1 MNAKWKRLVTAILM
15 MALLLGPIVSMQT
28 PARAADGEDDNTF
41 IVGFDAEFP
50 PYGYKDDNGEYVGF
64 DLDLAQE
71 VCDRNGWTLKKQPIE
86 WNSKD
91 MELNSGSISC
101 IWNGFTMNGR
111 EDDYTWT
118 KPYVDNSQVVVV
130 RKDSGITQLSDLSGK
145 VVAVQA
151 DSSALAALT
160 GEDASEENKALC
172 ETFKDLQQV
181 GDYNSAF
188 MNLESGA
195 VNAICMD
202 IGVANYEIESRGD
215 KFMMLEDRL
224 SSEEYGIGFKKGN
237 TELRDKVQATLLDML
252 ADGTFDEIAEKWG
265 LEESICL
272 TADDEVQEETTAD
285 DNTFVVGFD
294 AEFPPYGYK
303 NDDGEYVGFDL
314 DLAQEVCDR
323 NGWILKKQ
331 PIEWN
336 SKDME
341 LNSGSISCIWNG
353 FTMNGREDAYTWTT
367 PYVDNS
373 QVVVVRKDSGITQ
386 LTDLSGKVVA
396 VQADSSALAALTGE
410 DASEENKALA
420 ETFKELQ
427 QVGDY
432 NSAFMNLESGAV
444 NAICMDIGVANY
456 EIESRG
462 DKFMMLE
469 DRLSSEEYG
478 IGFKKGNTELRDKV
492 QATLLDML
500 ADGTFDEIAEKWGLE
515 ESICLTADDEV
526 QEETTADDNTF
537 VVGFDAEFPPYGYK
551 NDDGEYVGFDL
562 DLAQEVC
569 DRNGWILKKQP
580 IEWNSKDMELNSGSI
595 SCIWNGFTM
604 NGREDAYTWTTP
616 YVDNSQVVVVR
627 KDSGITQLTDLS
639 GKVVAVQA
647 DSSALAALTGE
658 DASEENKALAET
670 FKELQQVGDYNSAF
684 MNLESGAV
692 NAICMDIGVANYEIE
707 SRGDKFMMLEDR
719 LSSEEYGIGFKK
731 GNTELR
737 DKVQATLLD
746 MLADGTFE
754 EIAEK
759 WGLEESICLS
769 PDDQVQDG
777 NAAAAT
783 ATDTTSTGKKNTSF
797 WDKFCSITK
806 QLAEG
811 LLASLVI
818 FFLTLLFS
826 LPLGLLVAAGRMCKI
841 APIRWLVK
849 FYISI
854 ARGTP
859 LMLQLLVVFYG
870 PYYLFGATLT
880 TSYRFQ
886 AVIIGFALNYAA
898 YFAEIYRS
906 GIQAVPQGQHEAAK
920 ILGYSKIQTFFKIV
934 FPQMAKNILP
944 SVTNEVITLV
954 KDTSLAFAISYTEM
968 FTLAKQVA
976 AAQTTIMPLFIA
988 GVFYYIF
995 NFVVAF
1001 VMEKIEKRMN
1011 YYR

>member
-15 MALLLGPIVSMQT
+15 MALLLGPIVLMQT

-172 ETFKDLQQV
+172 ATFKDLQQV

-272 TADDEVQEETTAD
+272 TADDEVQEETAAD

-386 LTDLSGKVVA
+386 LSDLSGKVVA

-410 DASEENKALA
+410 DASEENLALA
-420 ETFKELQ
+420 ETFKDLQ

-456 EIESRG
+456 EIASRG
-462 DKFMMLE
+462 DKFVMLE

-478 IGFKKGNTELRDKV
+478 IGFKL
-492 QATLLDML
+492 
-500 ADGTFDEIAEKWGLE
+500 
-515 ESICLTADDEV
+515 
-526 QEETTADDNTF
+526 
-537 VVGFDAEFPPYGYK
+537 
-551 NDDGEYVGFDL
+551 
-562 DLAQEVC
+562 
-569 DRNGWILKKQP
+569 
-580 IEWNSKDMELNSGSI
+580 
-595 SCIWNGFTM
+595 
-604 NGREDAYTWTTP
+604 
-616 YVDNSQVVVVR
+616 
-627 KDSGITQLTDLS
+627 
-639 GKVVAVQA
+639 
-647 DSSALAALTGE
+647 
-658 DASEENKALAET
+658 
-670 FKELQQVGDYNSAF
+670 
-684 MNLESGAV
+684 
-692 NAICMDIGVANYEIE
+692 
-707 SRGDKFMMLEDR
+707 
-719 LSSEEYGIGFKK
+719 

-777 NAAAAT
+777 NVAAT
-783 ATDTTSTGKKNTSF
+783 ATDSTSTGKKNTSF

>member
-130 RKDSGITQLSDLSGK
+130 RKDSGITQLNDLSGK

-252 ADGTFDEIAEKWG
+252 ADGTFDEIAK
-265 LEESICL
+265 
-272 TADDEVQEETTAD
+272 
-285 DNTFVVGFD
+285 
-294 AEFPPYGYK
+294 
-303 NDDGEYVGFDL
+303 
-314 DLAQEVCDR
+314 
-323 NGWILKKQ
+323 
-331 PIEWN
+331 
-336 SKDME
+336 
-341 LNSGSISCIWNG
+341 
-353 FTMNGREDAYTWTT
+353 
-367 PYVDNS
+367 
-373 QVVVVRKDSGITQ
+373 
-386 LTDLSGKVVA
+386 
-396 VQADSSALAALTGE
+396 
-410 DASEENKALA
+410 
-420 ETFKELQ
+420 
-427 QVGDY
+427 
-432 NSAFMNLESGAV
+432 
-444 NAICMDIGVANY
+444 
-456 EIESRG
+456 
-462 DKFMMLE
+462 
-469 DRLSSEEYG
+469 
-478 IGFKKGNTELRDKV
+478 
-492 QATLLDML
+492 
-500 ADGTFDEIAEKWGLE
+500 KWGLE

-783 ATDTTSTGKKNTSF
+783 ATDTTSTCKKNTSF

-920 ILGYSKIQTFFKIV
+920 ILGYSKSQTFFKIV

>member
-130 RKDSGITQLSDLSGK
+130 RKDSGITQLNDLSGK

-172 ETFKDLQQV
+172 ATFKDLQQV

-410 DASEENKALA
+410 DASEENLALA
-420 ETFKELQ
+420 ETFKDLQ

-462 DKFMMLE
+462 DKFVMLE

-478 IGFKKGNTELRDKV
+478 IGFKL
-492 QATLLDML
+492 
-500 ADGTFDEIAEKWGLE
+500 
-515 ESICLTADDEV
+515 
-526 QEETTADDNTF
+526 
-537 VVGFDAEFPPYGYK
+537 
-551 NDDGEYVGFDL
+551 
-562 DLAQEVC
+562 
-569 DRNGWILKKQP
+569 
-580 IEWNSKDMELNSGSI
+580 
-595 SCIWNGFTM
+595 
-604 NGREDAYTWTTP
+604 
-616 YVDNSQVVVVR
+616 
-627 KDSGITQLTDLS
+627 
-639 GKVVAVQA
+639 
-647 DSSALAALTGE
+647 
-658 DASEENKALAET
+658 
-670 FKELQQVGDYNSAF
+670 
-684 MNLESGAV
+684 
-692 NAICMDIGVANYEIE
+692 
-707 SRGDKFMMLEDR
+707 
-719 LSSEEYGIGFKK
+719 

-777 NAAAAT
+777 NVAAT
-783 ATDTTSTGKKNTSF
+783 ATDSTSIGKKNTSF

>member
-130 RKDSGITQLSDLSGK
+130 RKDSGITQLNDLSGK

-172 ETFKDLQQV
+172 ATFKDLQQV

-202 IGVANYEIESRGD
+202 IGVANYEIESRWD

-272 TADDEVQEETTAD
+272 TADDEVQEETAAD

-386 LTDLSGKVVA
+386 LSDLSGKVVA

-410 DASEENKALA
+410 DASEENLALA
-420 ETFKELQ
+420 ETFKDLQ

-456 EIESRG
+456 EIASRG
-462 DKFMMLE
+462 DKFVMLE

-478 IGFKKGNTELRDKV
+478 IGFKL
-492 QATLLDML
+492 
-500 ADGTFDEIAEKWGLE
+500 
-515 ESICLTADDEV
+515 
-526 QEETTADDNTF
+526 
-537 VVGFDAEFPPYGYK
+537 
-551 NDDGEYVGFDL
+551 
-562 DLAQEVC
+562 
-569 DRNGWILKKQP
+569 
-580 IEWNSKDMELNSGSI
+580 
-595 SCIWNGFTM
+595 
-604 NGREDAYTWTTP
+604 
-616 YVDNSQVVVVR
+616 
-627 KDSGITQLTDLS
+627 
-639 GKVVAVQA
+639 
-647 DSSALAALTGE
+647 
-658 DASEENKALAET
+658 
-670 FKELQQVGDYNSAF
+670 
-684 MNLESGAV
+684 
-692 NAICMDIGVANYEIE
+692 
-707 SRGDKFMMLEDR
+707 
-719 LSSEEYGIGFKK
+719 

-777 NAAAAT
+777 NVAAT
-783 ATDTTSTGKKNTSF
+783 ATDSTSTGKKNTSF

>member
-130 RKDSGITQLSDLSGK
+130 RKDSGITQLNDLSGK

-151 DSSALAALT
+151 DSSALAELT

-172 ETFKDLQQV
+172 ATFKDLQQV

-272 TADDEVQEETTAD
+272 TADDEVQEETAAD

-386 LTDLSGKVVA
+386 LSDLSGKVVA

-410 DASEENKALA
+410 DASEENLALA
-420 ETFKELQ
+420 ETFKDLQ

-456 EIESRG
+456 EIASRG
-462 DKFMMLE
+462 DKFVMLE

-478 IGFKKGNTELRDKV
+478 IGFKL
-492 QATLLDML
+492 
-500 ADGTFDEIAEKWGLE
+500 
-515 ESICLTADDEV
+515 
-526 QEETTADDNTF
+526 
-537 VVGFDAEFPPYGYK
+537 
-551 NDDGEYVGFDL
+551 
-562 DLAQEVC
+562 
-569 DRNGWILKKQP
+569 
-580 IEWNSKDMELNSGSI
+580 
-595 SCIWNGFTM
+595 
-604 NGREDAYTWTTP
+604 
-616 YVDNSQVVVVR
+616 
-627 KDSGITQLTDLS
+627 
-639 GKVVAVQA
+639 
-647 DSSALAALTGE
+647 
-658 DASEENKALAET
+658 
-670 FKELQQVGDYNSAF
+670 
-684 MNLESGAV
+684 
-692 NAICMDIGVANYEIE
+692 
-707 SRGDKFMMLEDR
+707 
-719 LSSEEYGIGFKK
+719 

-777 NAAAAT
+777 NVAAT
-783 ATDTTSTGKKNTSF
+783 ATDSTSTGKKNTSF

>member
-386 LTDLSGKVVA
+386 L
-396 VQADSSALAALTGE
+396 
-410 DASEENKALA
+410 N
-420 ETFKELQ
+420 
-427 QVGDY
+427 
-432 NSAFMNLESGAV
+432 
-444 NAICMDIGVANY
+444 
-456 EIESRG
+456 
-462 DKFMMLE
+462 
-469 DRLSSEEYG
+469 
-478 IGFKKGNTELRDKV
+478 
-492 QATLLDML
+492 
-500 ADGTFDEIAEKWGLE
+500 
-515 ESICLTADDEV
+515 
-526 QEETTADDNTF
+526 
-537 VVGFDAEFPPYGYK
+537 
-551 NDDGEYVGFDL
+551 
-562 DLAQEVC
+562 
-569 DRNGWILKKQP
+569 
-580 IEWNSKDMELNSGSI
+580 
-595 SCIWNGFTM
+595 
-604 NGREDAYTWTTP
+604 
-616 YVDNSQVVVVR
+616 
-627 KDSGITQLTDLS
+627 DLS

-754 EIAEK
+754 EIADK

-769 PDDQVQDG
+769 PDDQVQEG

-783 ATDTTSTGKKNTSF
+783 ATDTTSAGKKNTSF

-920 ILGYSKIQTFFKIV
+920 ILGYSKSQTFFKIV

-1011 YYR
+1011 YYH

>member
-130 RKDSGITQLSDLSGK
+130 RKDSGITQLNDLSGK

-172 ETFKDLQQV
+172 ATFKDLQQV

-410 DASEENKALA
+410 DASEENLALA
-420 ETFKELQ
+420 ETFKDLQ

-456 EIESRG
+456 EIASRG
-462 DKFMMLE
+462 DKF
-469 DRLSSEEYG
+469 
-478 IGFKKGNTELRDKV
+478 V
-492 QATLLDML
+492 
-500 ADGTFDEIAEKWGLE
+500 
-515 ESICLTADDEV
+515 
-526 QEETTADDNTF
+526 
-537 VVGFDAEFPPYGYK
+537 
-551 NDDGEYVGFDL
+551 
-562 DLAQEVC
+562 
-569 DRNGWILKKQP
+569 
-580 IEWNSKDMELNSGSI
+580 
-595 SCIWNGFTM
+595 
-604 NGREDAYTWTTP
+604 
-616 YVDNSQVVVVR
+616 
-627 KDSGITQLTDLS
+627 
-639 GKVVAVQA
+639 
-647 DSSALAALTGE
+647 
-658 DASEENKALAET
+658 
-670 FKELQQVGDYNSAF
+670 
-684 MNLESGAV
+684 
-692 NAICMDIGVANYEIE
+692 
-707 SRGDKFMMLEDR
+707 MLEDR

-777 NAAAAT
+777 NVAAT
-783 ATDTTSTGKKNTSF
+783 ATDSTSTGKKNTSF

-1001 VMEKIEKRMN
+1001 VMEKIEKHMN

>member
-130 RKDSGITQLSDLSGK
+130 RKDSGITQLNDLSGK

-172 ETFKDLQQV
+172 ATFKDLQQV

-478 IGFKKGNTELRDKV
+478 IGFKL
-492 QATLLDML
+492 
-500 ADGTFDEIAEKWGLE
+500 
-515 ESICLTADDEV
+515 
-526 QEETTADDNTF
+526 
-537 VVGFDAEFPPYGYK
+537 
-551 NDDGEYVGFDL
+551 
-562 DLAQEVC
+562 
-569 DRNGWILKKQP
+569 
-580 IEWNSKDMELNSGSI
+580 
-595 SCIWNGFTM
+595 
-604 NGREDAYTWTTP
+604 
-616 YVDNSQVVVVR
+616 
-627 KDSGITQLTDLS
+627 
-639 GKVVAVQA
+639 
-647 DSSALAALTGE
+647 
-658 DASEENKALAET
+658 
-670 FKELQQVGDYNSAF
+670 
-684 MNLESGAV
+684 
-692 NAICMDIGVANYEIE
+692 
-707 SRGDKFMMLEDR
+707 
-719 LSSEEYGIGFKK
+719 

-777 NAAAAT
+777 NVAAT
-783 ATDTTSTGKKNTSF
+783 ATDSTSTGKKNTSF

-920 ILGYSKIQTFFKIV
+920 ILGYSKSQTFFKIV

-1011 YYR
+1011 YYH

>member
-130 RKDSGITQLSDLSGK
+130 RKDSGITQLNDLAGK

-151 DSSALAALT
+151 DSSALATLT
-160 GEDASEENKALC
+160 GEDASEENKTLC
-172 ETFKDLQQV
+172 ATFKDLQQV

-265 LEESICL
+265 LEGSICL

-285 DNTFVVGFD
+285 DNTFIVGFD

-386 LTDLSGKVVA
+386 LSDLSGKVVA

-410 DASEENKALA
+410 DASEENLALA
-420 ETFKELQ
+420 ETFKDLQ

-456 EIESRG
+456 EIASRG
-462 DKFMMLE
+462 DKFVMLE

-478 IGFKKGNTELRDKV
+478 IGFKL
-492 QATLLDML
+492 
-500 ADGTFDEIAEKWGLE
+500 
-515 ESICLTADDEV
+515 
-526 QEETTADDNTF
+526 
-537 VVGFDAEFPPYGYK
+537 
-551 NDDGEYVGFDL
+551 
-562 DLAQEVC
+562 
-569 DRNGWILKKQP
+569 
-580 IEWNSKDMELNSGSI
+580 
-595 SCIWNGFTM
+595 
-604 NGREDAYTWTTP
+604 
-616 YVDNSQVVVVR
+616 
-627 KDSGITQLTDLS
+627 
-639 GKVVAVQA
+639 
-647 DSSALAALTGE
+647 
-658 DASEENKALAET
+658 
-670 FKELQQVGDYNSAF
+670 
-684 MNLESGAV
+684 
-692 NAICMDIGVANYEIE
+692 
-707 SRGDKFMMLEDR
+707 
-719 LSSEEYGIGFKK
+719 

-777 NAAAAT
+777 NVAAT
-783 ATDTTSTGKKNTSF
+783 ATDSTSTGKKNISF

>member
-160 GEDASEENKALC
+160 GEDASEENKTLC
-172 ETFKDLQQV
+172 ATFKDLQQV

-252 ADGTFDEIAEKWG
+252 ADGTFEEIAKKWG
-265 LEESICL
+265 LEESVCL

-456 EIESRG
+456 EIASRG
-462 DKFMMLE
+462 DKFVMLE

-478 IGFKKGNTELRDKV
+478 IGFKL
-492 QATLLDML
+492 
-500 ADGTFDEIAEKWGLE
+500 
-515 ESICLTADDEV
+515 
-526 QEETTADDNTF
+526 
-537 VVGFDAEFPPYGYK
+537 
-551 NDDGEYVGFDL
+551 
-562 DLAQEVC
+562 
-569 DRNGWILKKQP
+569 
-580 IEWNSKDMELNSGSI
+580 
-595 SCIWNGFTM
+595 
-604 NGREDAYTWTTP
+604 
-616 YVDNSQVVVVR
+616 
-627 KDSGITQLTDLS
+627 
-639 GKVVAVQA
+639 
-647 DSSALAALTGE
+647 
-658 DASEENKALAET
+658 
-670 FKELQQVGDYNSAF
+670 
-684 MNLESGAV
+684 
-692 NAICMDIGVANYEIE
+692 
-707 SRGDKFMMLEDR
+707 
-719 LSSEEYGIGFKK
+719 

-754 EIAEK
+754 EIAKK

-777 NAAAAT
+777 NVAAT
-783 ATDTTSTGKKNTSF
+783 ATDSTSIGKKNTSF

>member
-386 LTDLSGKVVA
+386 LSDLSGKVVA

-410 DASEENKALA
+410 DASEENLALA
-420 ETFKELQ
+420 ETFKDLQ

-462 DKFMMLE
+462 DKFVMLE

-478 IGFKKGNTELRDKV
+478 IGFKL
-492 QATLLDML
+492 
-500 ADGTFDEIAEKWGLE
+500 
-515 ESICLTADDEV
+515 
-526 QEETTADDNTF
+526 
-537 VVGFDAEFPPYGYK
+537 
-551 NDDGEYVGFDL
+551 
-562 DLAQEVC
+562 
-569 DRNGWILKKQP
+569 
-580 IEWNSKDMELNSGSI
+580 
-595 SCIWNGFTM
+595 
-604 NGREDAYTWTTP
+604 
-616 YVDNSQVVVVR
+616 
-627 KDSGITQLTDLS
+627 
-639 GKVVAVQA
+639 
-647 DSSALAALTGE
+647 
-658 DASEENKALAET
+658 
-670 FKELQQVGDYNSAF
+670 
-684 MNLESGAV
+684 
-692 NAICMDIGVANYEIE
+692 
-707 SRGDKFMMLEDR
+707 
-719 LSSEEYGIGFKK
+719 

-777 NAAAAT
+777 NVAAT
-783 ATDTTSTGKKNTSF
+783 ATDSTSIGKKNTSF

>member
-160 GEDASEENKALC
+160 GEDASEGNKALC

-252 ADGTFDEIAEKWG
+252 ADGTFEEIAKKWG

-272 TADDEVQEETTAD
+272 TADDEVQEETAAD

-353 FTMNGREDAYTWTT
+353 FTMNGREDTYTWTT

-456 EIESRG
+456 EIASRG
-462 DKFMMLE
+462 DKFVMLE

-478 IGFKKGNTELRDKV
+478 IGFKL
-492 QATLLDML
+492 
-500 ADGTFDEIAEKWGLE
+500 
-515 ESICLTADDEV
+515 
-526 QEETTADDNTF
+526 
-537 VVGFDAEFPPYGYK
+537 
-551 NDDGEYVGFDL
+551 
-562 DLAQEVC
+562 
-569 DRNGWILKKQP
+569 
-580 IEWNSKDMELNSGSI
+580 
-595 SCIWNGFTM
+595 
-604 NGREDAYTWTTP
+604 
-616 YVDNSQVVVVR
+616 
-627 KDSGITQLTDLS
+627 
-639 GKVVAVQA
+639 
-647 DSSALAALTGE
+647 
-658 DASEENKALAET
+658 
-670 FKELQQVGDYNSAF
+670 
-684 MNLESGAV
+684 
-692 NAICMDIGVANYEIE
+692 
-707 SRGDKFMMLEDR
+707 
-719 LSSEEYGIGFKK
+719 

-777 NAAAAT
+777 NVAAT
-783 ATDTTSTGKKNTSF
+783 ATDSTSTGKKNTSF

>member
-160 GEDASEENKALC
+160 GEDASEGNKALC

-272 TADDEVQEETTAD
+272 TADDEVQEETAAD

-386 LTDLSGKVVA
+386 LSDLSGKVVA

-410 DASEENKALA
+410 DASEENLALA
-420 ETFKELQ
+420 ETFKDLQ

-456 EIESRG
+456 EIASRG
-462 DKFMMLE
+462 DKFVMLE

-478 IGFKKGNTELRDKV
+478 IGFKL
-492 QATLLDML
+492 
-500 ADGTFDEIAEKWGLE
+500 
-515 ESICLTADDEV
+515 
-526 QEETTADDNTF
+526 
-537 VVGFDAEFPPYGYK
+537 
-551 NDDGEYVGFDL
+551 
-562 DLAQEVC
+562 
-569 DRNGWILKKQP
+569 
-580 IEWNSKDMELNSGSI
+580 
-595 SCIWNGFTM
+595 
-604 NGREDAYTWTTP
+604 
-616 YVDNSQVVVVR
+616 
-627 KDSGITQLTDLS
+627 
-639 GKVVAVQA
+639 
-647 DSSALAALTGE
+647 
-658 DASEENKALAET
+658 
-670 FKELQQVGDYNSAF
+670 
-684 MNLESGAV
+684 
-692 NAICMDIGVANYEIE
+692 
-707 SRGDKFMMLEDR
+707 
-719 LSSEEYGIGFKK
+719 

-777 NAAAAT
+777 NVAAT
-783 ATDTTSTGKKNTSF
+783 ATDSTSTGKKNTSF

-1001 VMEKIEKRMN
+1001 VMEKIEKRMK

>member
-71 VCDRNGWTLKKQPIE
+71 VCNRNGWTLKKQPIE

-272 TADDEVQEETTAD
+272 TADDEVQEETAAD

-386 LTDLSGKVVA
+386 L
-396 VQADSSALAALTGE
+396 
-410 DASEENKALA
+410 N
-420 ETFKELQ
+420 
-427 QVGDY
+427 
-432 NSAFMNLESGAV
+432 
-444 NAICMDIGVANY
+444 
-456 EIESRG
+456 
-462 DKFMMLE
+462 
-469 DRLSSEEYG
+469 
-478 IGFKKGNTELRDKV
+478 
-492 QATLLDML
+492 
-500 ADGTFDEIAEKWGLE
+500 
-515 ESICLTADDEV
+515 
-526 QEETTADDNTF
+526 
-537 VVGFDAEFPPYGYK
+537 
-551 NDDGEYVGFDL
+551 
-562 DLAQEVC
+562 
-569 DRNGWILKKQP
+569 
-580 IEWNSKDMELNSGSI
+580 
-595 SCIWNGFTM
+595 
-604 NGREDAYTWTTP
+604 
-616 YVDNSQVVVVR
+616 
-627 KDSGITQLTDLS
+627 DLS

-777 NAAAAT
+777 NAAVAT

-920 ILGYSKIQTFFKIV
+920 ILGYSKSQTFFKIV

-1011 YYR
+1011 YYH

>member
-1 MNAKWKRLVTAILM
+1 MKTNLKRIITAILM
-15 MALLLGPIVSMQT
+15 MALLLGPLVSV
-28 PARAADGEDDNTF
+28 PVKAEENEDNTF
-41 IVGFDAEFP
+41 VVGFDAEFP
-50 PYGYKDDNGEYVGF
+50 PYGYKNDDGEYVGF

-130 RKDSGITQLSDLSGK
+130 RKDSGITQLTDLADK

-160 GEDASEENKALC
+160 GEDASEENKTLC
-172 ETFKDLQQV
+172 ASFKDLQQV

-195 VNAICMD
+195 VDAICMD
-202 IGVANYEIESRGD
+202 IGVANYEISSRGD

-252 ADGTFDEIAEKWG
+252 ADGTFEEIAKKWG

-386 LTDLSGKVVA
+386 LTDLADKVVA

-410 DASEENKALA
+410 DASEENKALC
-420 ETFKELQ
+420 ETFKDLQ

-432 NSAFMNLESGAV
+432 NSAFMNLQSGAV
-444 NAICMDIGVANY
+444 D
-456 EIESRG
+456 
-462 DKFMMLE
+462 
-469 DRLSSEEYG
+469 
-478 IGFKKGNTELRDKV
+478 
-492 QATLLDML
+492 
-500 ADGTFDEIAEKWGLE
+500 
-515 ESICLTADDEV
+515 
-526 QEETTADDNTF
+526 
-537 VVGFDAEFPPYGYK
+537 
-551 NDDGEYVGFDL
+551 
-562 DLAQEVC
+562 
-569 DRNGWILKKQP
+569 
-580 IEWNSKDMELNSGSI
+580 
-595 SCIWNGFTM
+595 
-604 NGREDAYTWTTP
+604 
-616 YVDNSQVVVVR
+616 
-627 KDSGITQLTDLS
+627 
-639 GKVVAVQA
+639 
-647 DSSALAALTGE
+647 
-658 DASEENKALAET
+658 
-670 FKELQQVGDYNSAF
+670 
-684 MNLESGAV
+684 
-692 NAICMDIGVANYEIE
+692 AICMDIGVANYEIE

-769 PDDQVQDG
+769 PDDQVRDE
-777 NAAAAT
+777 NAVAAT
-783 ATDTTSTGKKNTSF
+783 VTDSASTSKKNTNF

-906 GIQAVPQGQHEAAK
+906 GIQAVPQGQHEAAQ
-920 ILGYSKIQTFFKIV
+920 ILGYSKSQTFFKIV

-1001 VMEKIEKRMN
+1001 VMEKIEKSMN

>member
-130 RKDSGITQLSDLSGK
+130 RKDSGITQLNDLSGK

-172 ETFKDLQQV
+172 ATFKDLQQV

-272 TADDEVQEETTAD
+272 TADDEVQEETASD

-386 LTDLSGKVVA
+386 LSDLSGKVVA

-410 DASEENKALA
+410 DASEENLALA
-420 ETFKELQ
+420 ETFKDLQ

-456 EIESRG
+456 EIASRG
-462 DKFMMLE
+462 DKFVMLE

-478 IGFKKGNTELRDKV
+478 IGFKL
-492 QATLLDML
+492 
-500 ADGTFDEIAEKWGLE
+500 
-515 ESICLTADDEV
+515 
-526 QEETTADDNTF
+526 
-537 VVGFDAEFPPYGYK
+537 
-551 NDDGEYVGFDL
+551 
-562 DLAQEVC
+562 
-569 DRNGWILKKQP
+569 
-580 IEWNSKDMELNSGSI
+580 
-595 SCIWNGFTM
+595 
-604 NGREDAYTWTTP
+604 
-616 YVDNSQVVVVR
+616 
-627 KDSGITQLTDLS
+627 
-639 GKVVAVQA
+639 
-647 DSSALAALTGE
+647 
-658 DASEENKALAET
+658 
-670 FKELQQVGDYNSAF
+670 
-684 MNLESGAV
+684 
-692 NAICMDIGVANYEIE
+692 
-707 SRGDKFMMLEDR
+707 
-719 LSSEEYGIGFKK
+719 

-777 NAAAAT
+777 NVAAT
-783 ATDTTSTGKKNTSF
+783 ATDSTSTGKKNTSF

-920 ILGYSKIQTFFKIV
+920 ILGYSKSQTFFKIV

-1011 YYR
+1011 YYH

>member
-265 LEESICL
+265 LEGSICL
-272 TADDEVQEETTAD
+272 TADDEVQEETAAD
-285 DNTFVVGFD
+285 DNTFIVGFD

-386 LTDLSGKVVA
+386 LSDLSGKVVA

-410 DASEENKALA
+410 DASEENLALA
-420 ETFKELQ
+420 ETFKDLQ

-432 NSAFMNLESGAV
+432 NSALMNLESGAV

-456 EIESRG
+456 EIASRG
-462 DKFMMLE
+462 DKFVMLE

-478 IGFKKGNTELRDKV
+478 IGFKL
-492 QATLLDML
+492 
-500 ADGTFDEIAEKWGLE
+500 
-515 ESICLTADDEV
+515 
-526 QEETTADDNTF
+526 
-537 VVGFDAEFPPYGYK
+537 
-551 NDDGEYVGFDL
+551 
-562 DLAQEVC
+562 
-569 DRNGWILKKQP
+569 
-580 IEWNSKDMELNSGSI
+580 
-595 SCIWNGFTM
+595 
-604 NGREDAYTWTTP
+604 
-616 YVDNSQVVVVR
+616 
-627 KDSGITQLTDLS
+627 
-639 GKVVAVQA
+639 
-647 DSSALAALTGE
+647 
-658 DASEENKALAET
+658 
-670 FKELQQVGDYNSAF
+670 
-684 MNLESGAV
+684 
-692 NAICMDIGVANYEIE
+692 
-707 SRGDKFMMLEDR
+707 
-719 LSSEEYGIGFKK
+719 

-777 NAAAAT
+777 NVAAT
-783 ATDTTSTGKKNTSF
+783 ATDSTSTGKKNTSF

-1011 YYR
+1011 YYH

>member
-130 RKDSGITQLSDLSGK
+130 RKDSGITQLNDLSGK

-181 GDYNSAF
+181 SDYNSAF

-456 EIESRG
+456 EIASRG
-462 DKFMMLE
+462 DKFVMLE

-478 IGFKKGNTELRDKV
+478 IGFKL
-492 QATLLDML
+492 
-500 ADGTFDEIAEKWGLE
+500 
-515 ESICLTADDEV
+515 
-526 QEETTADDNTF
+526 
-537 VVGFDAEFPPYGYK
+537 
-551 NDDGEYVGFDL
+551 
-562 DLAQEVC
+562 
-569 DRNGWILKKQP
+569 
-580 IEWNSKDMELNSGSI
+580 
-595 SCIWNGFTM
+595 
-604 NGREDAYTWTTP
+604 
-616 YVDNSQVVVVR
+616 
-627 KDSGITQLTDLS
+627 
-639 GKVVAVQA
+639 
-647 DSSALAALTGE
+647 
-658 DASEENKALAET
+658 
-670 FKELQQVGDYNSAF
+670 
-684 MNLESGAV
+684 
-692 NAICMDIGVANYEIE
+692 
-707 SRGDKFMMLEDR
+707 
-719 LSSEEYGIGFKK
+719 

-777 NAAAAT
+777 NVAAT
-783 ATDTTSTGKKNTSF
+783 ATDSTSTGKKNTSF

-920 ILGYSKIQTFFKIV
+920 ILGYSKSQTFFKIV

>member
-130 RKDSGITQLSDLSGK
+130 RKDSGITQLNDLAGK

-272 TADDEVQEETTAD
+272 TADDEVQEETAAD

-386 LTDLSGKVVA
+386 LSDLSGKVVA

-410 DASEENKALA
+410 DASEENLALA
-420 ETFKELQ
+420 ETFKDLQ

-456 EIESRG
+456 EIASRG
-462 DKFMMLE
+462 DKFVMLE

-478 IGFKKGNTELRDKV
+478 IGFKL
-492 QATLLDML
+492 
-500 ADGTFDEIAEKWGLE
+500 
-515 ESICLTADDEV
+515 
-526 QEETTADDNTF
+526 
-537 VVGFDAEFPPYGYK
+537 
-551 NDDGEYVGFDL
+551 
-562 DLAQEVC
+562 
-569 DRNGWILKKQP
+569 
-580 IEWNSKDMELNSGSI
+580 
-595 SCIWNGFTM
+595 
-604 NGREDAYTWTTP
+604 
-616 YVDNSQVVVVR
+616 
-627 KDSGITQLTDLS
+627 
-639 GKVVAVQA
+639 
-647 DSSALAALTGE
+647 
-658 DASEENKALAET
+658 
-670 FKELQQVGDYNSAF
+670 
-684 MNLESGAV
+684 
-692 NAICMDIGVANYEIE
+692 
-707 SRGDKFMMLEDR
+707 
-719 LSSEEYGIGFKK
+719 

-777 NAAAAT
+777 NVAAT
-783 ATDTTSTGKKNTSF
+783 ATDSTSTGKKNTSF

>member
-130 RKDSGITQLSDLSGK
+130 RKDSGITQLNDLSGK

-172 ETFKDLQQV
+172 ATFKDLQQV

-272 TADDEVQEETTAD
+272 TADDEVQEETAAD

-386 LTDLSGKVVA
+386 LSDLSGKVVA

-410 DASEENKALA
+410 DASEENLALA
-420 ETFKELQ
+420 ETFKDLQ

-432 NSAFMNLESGAV
+432 NSVFMNLESGAV

-456 EIESRG
+456 EIASRG
-462 DKFMMLE
+462 DKFVMLE

-478 IGFKKGNTELRDKV
+478 IGFKL
-492 QATLLDML
+492 
-500 ADGTFDEIAEKWGLE
+500 
-515 ESICLTADDEV
+515 
-526 QEETTADDNTF
+526 
-537 VVGFDAEFPPYGYK
+537 
-551 NDDGEYVGFDL
+551 
-562 DLAQEVC
+562 
-569 DRNGWILKKQP
+569 
-580 IEWNSKDMELNSGSI
+580 
-595 SCIWNGFTM
+595 
-604 NGREDAYTWTTP
+604 
-616 YVDNSQVVVVR
+616 
-627 KDSGITQLTDLS
+627 
-639 GKVVAVQA
+639 
-647 DSSALAALTGE
+647 
-658 DASEENKALAET
+658 
-670 FKELQQVGDYNSAF
+670 
-684 MNLESGAV
+684 
-692 NAICMDIGVANYEIE
+692 
-707 SRGDKFMMLEDR
+707 
-719 LSSEEYGIGFKK
+719 

-777 NAAAAT
+777 NVAAT
-783 ATDTTSTGKKNTSF
+783 ATDSTSTGKKNTSF

-920 ILGYSKIQTFFKIV
+920 ILGYSKSQTFFKIV

-1011 YYR
+1011 YYH

>member
-130 RKDSGITQLSDLSGK
+130 RKDSGITQLNDLAGK

-160 GEDASEENKALC
+160 GEDASEENKTLC
-172 ETFKDLQQV
+172 ATFKDLQQV

-265 LEESICL
+265 LEGSICL

-285 DNTFVVGFD
+285 DNTFIVGFD

-386 LTDLSGKVVA
+386 LSDLSGKVVA

-410 DASEENKALA
+410 DASEENLALA
-420 ETFKELQ
+420 ETFKDLQ

-456 EIESRG
+456 EIASRG
-462 DKFMMLE
+462 DKFVMLE

-478 IGFKKGNTELRDKV
+478 IGFKL
-492 QATLLDML
+492 
-500 ADGTFDEIAEKWGLE
+500 
-515 ESICLTADDEV
+515 
-526 QEETTADDNTF
+526 
-537 VVGFDAEFPPYGYK
+537 
-551 NDDGEYVGFDL
+551 
-562 DLAQEVC
+562 
-569 DRNGWILKKQP
+569 
-580 IEWNSKDMELNSGSI
+580 
-595 SCIWNGFTM
+595 
-604 NGREDAYTWTTP
+604 
-616 YVDNSQVVVVR
+616 
-627 KDSGITQLTDLS
+627 
-639 GKVVAVQA
+639 
-647 DSSALAALTGE
+647 
-658 DASEENKALAET
+658 
-670 FKELQQVGDYNSAF
+670 
-684 MNLESGAV
+684 
-692 NAICMDIGVANYEIE
+692 
-707 SRGDKFMMLEDR
+707 
-719 LSSEEYGIGFKK
+719 

-777 NAAAAT
+777 NVAAT
-783 ATDTTSTGKKNTSF
+783 ATDSTSTGKKNISF

>member
-130 RKDSGITQLSDLSGK
+130 RKDSGITQLNDLAGK

-265 LEESICL
+265 LEGSICL
-272 TADDEVQEETTAD
+272 TADDEVQEETAAD
-285 DNTFVVGFD
+285 DNTFIVGFD

-386 LTDLSGKVVA
+386 LSDLSGKVVA

-410 DASEENKALA
+410 DASEENLALA
-420 ETFKELQ
+420 ETFKDLQ

-456 EIESRG
+456 EIASRG
-462 DKFMMLE
+462 DKFVMLE

-478 IGFKKGNTELRDKV
+478 IGFKL
-492 QATLLDML
+492 
-500 ADGTFDEIAEKWGLE
+500 
-515 ESICLTADDEV
+515 
-526 QEETTADDNTF
+526 
-537 VVGFDAEFPPYGYK
+537 
-551 NDDGEYVGFDL
+551 
-562 DLAQEVC
+562 
-569 DRNGWILKKQP
+569 
-580 IEWNSKDMELNSGSI
+580 
-595 SCIWNGFTM
+595 
-604 NGREDAYTWTTP
+604 
-616 YVDNSQVVVVR
+616 
-627 KDSGITQLTDLS
+627 
-639 GKVVAVQA
+639 
-647 DSSALAALTGE
+647 
-658 DASEENKALAET
+658 
-670 FKELQQVGDYNSAF
+670 
-684 MNLESGAV
+684 
-692 NAICMDIGVANYEIE
+692 
-707 SRGDKFMMLEDR
+707 
-719 LSSEEYGIGFKK
+719 

-777 NAAAAT
+777 NVAAT
-783 ATDTTSTGKKNTSF
+783 ATDSTSTGKKNTSF

-1011 YYR
+1011 YYH